1 MLDLK
6 LTSRFTIKAMQM
18 TIRSAGLF
26 AVIAGAW
33 LLNGQEANPLSS
45 EARQAYTDV
54 KNDILRSAE
63 KMPQENYSFKPAPR
77 VRTFG
82 QILGHLAEEQYL
94 YCGAAKGEQKA
105 ADVEKTKT
113 SKADLLAALHDA
125 FAYCD
130 TVYDGLTDAA
140 AVQMIKMGKSQHTKL
155 RILWG
160 NTVHDNS
167 HYGNL
172 VVYLRIKGLVPP
184 STEGQ

>member
-1 MLDLK
+1 
-6 LTSRFTIKAMQM
+6 MQM
-18 TIRSAGLF
+18 TIQSAAVL
-26 AVIAGAW
+26 AVIAGASV
-33 LLNGQEANPLSS
+33 LCAQDANPLSS
-45 EARQAYTDV
+45 EAREAYTDV
-54 KNDILRSAE
+54 KNDILKSAE
-63 KMPQENYSFKPAPR
+63 KMPEENYSFKPAPR

-113 SKADLLAALHDA
+113 SKADLLTALHDA

-130 TVYDGLTDAA
+130 AVYDGLTDSA
-140 AVQMIKMGKSQHTKL
+140 AVQVIKVGKNQHTKL

-172 VVYLRIKGLVPP
+172 VTYLRIKGLVPP

>member
-1 MLDLK
+1 LK
-6 LTSRFTIKAMQM
+6 LTLSFTIKTMQT
-18 TIRSAGLF
+18 TIRSTGLLALIAGL
-26 AVIAGAW
+26 
-33 LLNGQEANPLSS
+33 LSGQDANPLSS
-45 EARQAYTDV
+45 ETRQAYTTV
-54 KNDILRSAE
+54 KNDILKSAE
-63 KMPQENYSFKPAPR
+63 KMPEENYGFKPAPR
-77 VRTFG
+77 VRSFG
-82 QILGHLAEEQYL
+82 QILGHLAEEHYL

-130 TVYDGLTDAA
+130 AVYDGLTDATG
-140 AVQMIKMGKSQHTKL
+140 VQIIKVGQRQHTKL
-155 RILWG
+155 GILWG

-172 VVYLRIKGLVPP
+172 VTYLRIKGLVPP